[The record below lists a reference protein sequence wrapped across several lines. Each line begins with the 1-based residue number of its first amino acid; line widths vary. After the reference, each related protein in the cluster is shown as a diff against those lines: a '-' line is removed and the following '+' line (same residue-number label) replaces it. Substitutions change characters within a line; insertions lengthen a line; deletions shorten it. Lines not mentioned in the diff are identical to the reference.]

1 MEDNI
6 FKPRELSEEERI
18 EINENDDDESV
29 LIANTNQILT
39 SVGIAF
45 KQIISME
52 ELARVA
58 PSMFV
63 AVVESLYKMKIDG
76 IIRNPQTKADYI
88 QNAQL
93 MINSLSDQL
102 KVDLSYITGEMI
114 VLGNKEALS
123 NLVSIFMRL
132 LSLTG

>member
-1 MEDNI
+1 
-6 FKPRELSEEERI
+6 
-18 EINENDDDESV
+18 
-29 LIANTNQILT
+29 
-39 SVGIAF
+39 
-45 KQIISME
+45 
-52 ELARVA
+52 
-58 PSMFV
+58 MFV